1 MNIDNIASDFDLENH
16 IINIDL
22 IEKALSSI
30 NVKTS
35 KFHKNREV
43 EIIVKRYFQNK
54 TYKSIADEYKVSTS
68 AIIQN
73 ERRGLNRMRY
83 ALDRLMRA

>member
-54 TYKSIADEYKVSTS
+54 TYKSIADEYKVSIS

-83 ALDRLMRA
+83 ALDRLMRV